1 MHLFFSFLKITE
13 RKEFIFEV
21 TVVESSFLNIIWSMA
36 DVVTEL
42 IKLSLALKDIHTVR
56 EQKIHVF
63 ASQKYLPDFSLII
76 QLFLFA

>member
-1 MHLFFSFLKITE
+1 
-13 RKEFIFEV
+13 
-21 TVVESSFLNIIWSMA
+21 MA

-42 IKLSLALKDIHTVR
+42 VKLSLAQNDIHTVR
-56 EQKIHVF
+56 GQKMQVF